1 MTTYMNWLGA
11 ALLAGSMLCSACA
24 GGARA
29 ASDRLVNA
37 DDLKLLD
44 EIKQKKVERE
54 DLLAKPWK
62 YVVTGEGAVSTFDR
76 GFLSTYTEIR
86 GYPLH
91 NRSRFDIVSLEA
103 DVTMLQADGSVLATV
118 PVKFKGGLL
127 ADENK
132 ILECTSPAVQGKARR
147 FTVLVRKVKL
157 HSD

>member
-62 YVVTGEGAVSTFDR
+62 YVVTGGGGR
-76 GFLSTYTEIR
+76 
-86 GYPLH
+86 LH
-91 NRSRFDIVSLEA
+91 F
-103 DVTMLQADGSVLATV
+103 
-118 PVKFKGGLL
+118 
-127 ADENK
+127 
-132 ILECTSPAVQGKARR
+132 
-147 FTVLVRKVKL
+147 
-157 HSD
+157 